1 MGEHNSPYHAAGLDD
16 GLRDAE
22 LAARAPTKE
31 CPNPPQPVGMD
42 PTKSWSIMYR
52 KGYASGFPESGVDP
66 YDVQDRP
73 ETGWKRAGMSRR
85 KSKSYWGPK
94 SRPRQQK
101 AQLSALITLANG
113 SVSGGN

>member
-1 MGEHNSPYHAAGLDD
+1 MGEHNSPYHAAGVED

-22 LAARAPTKE
+22 LHARAPTKE

-85 KSKSYWGPK
+85 MSRGVRRPK
-94 SRPRQQK
+94 PQK
-101 AQLSALITLANG
+101 TAAKG
-113 SVSGGN
+113 